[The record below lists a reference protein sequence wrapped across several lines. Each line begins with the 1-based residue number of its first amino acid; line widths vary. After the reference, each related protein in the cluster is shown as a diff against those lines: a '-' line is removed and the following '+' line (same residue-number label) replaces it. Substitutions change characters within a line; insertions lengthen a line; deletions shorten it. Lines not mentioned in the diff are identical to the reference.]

1 MVRPRG
7 GPMVYSEGEAQ
18 IILSD
23 GEALKKAG
31 ADGLVF
37 GALNTDGTIDVALC
51 KRFRQVKGKL
61 YEPCC
66 SLVTPL
72 NKCCYCI

>member
-7 GPMVYSEGEAQ
+7 GPMVYSEGEAN

-23 GEALKKAG
+23 AQTLKEAG

-37 GALNTDGTIDVALC
+37 GALNHDGSVDTALC
-51 KRFRQVKGKL
+51 KCFRQVMG
-61 YEPCC
+61 
-66 SLVTPL
+66 
-72 NKCCYCI
+72 